1 MVGRG
6 GIPCPVVEAY
16 RPKLIEVALPLAA
29 INADAAREKS
39 IRHGHPST
47 LHLWWARRPLAA
59 ARAVIWASLVDDPS
73 GYEEFAAPDG
83 ETGEQKAERT
93 DRIDAERQRLFAIL
107 ERLVKWENSNNP
119 DVLAEAR
126 AEIDRCFSDGPPPI
140 LDPFAG
146 GGAIPLEAQRLG
158 LTALAG
164 DLNPVAVLINKAM
177 IEIPPRFA
185 GMPPVHPGIDKT
197 LTTWERA
204 QGLAADIEAYGQ
216 WMRDEAERRIGHMYP
231 DATGPDGEKLTPIA
245 WIWARTVESP
255 DPSWSGHVPLVASWT
270 LAKRPGKPK
279 VWIEPMIDR
288 DAMTISY
295 AIREGGEPSRDR
307 TISRGNGTCIATGA
321 AIPGDYIKSESRA
334 GRMGRH
340 MMAVVAEGKRGRTY
354 LPSTPGDAVAAD
366 CPKPA
371 WKPEGRNPRRL
382 TGGTVFI
389 YGLDEWWKL
398 FTPRQLTALTTFSD
412 LLGEVAQLA
421 RADAA
426 ATGVDTCG
434 TYPRVGA
441 SAGSV
446 SAPGLDSNRRRCRCG
461 DRGAAAAGLADDGMR
476 LRNGG
481 DSAAA
486 YSDAVVTFLAFAI
499 DKCADY
505 WSTICTWHNSRELI
519 RNTFGRQAIPMTWDF
534 AECNPFSG
542 STGNWMA
549 MVDWIV
555 KSVEHFPA
563 SASGGEA
570 LQRDARARVQES
582 TGALLSTDPP
592 YYDNISYADLSD
604 FFYVWLRRNLSDV
617 WPNECSTLLTPKAEE
632 LIANQYRAGSR
643 GLAEEHFESGMAE
656 FMAEVAEHQ
665 PAGVPAT
672 IYYAYKATETKE
684 GEIRTTGWDTFLQ
697 AVLDAGLQV
706 NATWPVRTEL
716 GNRLLASGTNAL
728 ASSIVLAC
736 RPRPASAV
744 LSTRGEFIAA
754 LRQELPDAVRVLQSG
769 NIAPVDMAQSTI
781 GPGIKV
787 FSRYARVVEADG
799 SSMPVSAA
807 LAIIND
813 VLGEVL
819 DGEEAELD
827 ADTRFALTWFAEHGY
842 DPGPSG
848 DADSV
853 ARAKNTSLA
862 GIEESGIGEAH
873 AGKFRLYERSE
884 LPPDWSPVHDNRFT
898 VWEATQYLAAA
909 LERSESEA
917 AELLHILGG
926 NGDRARQLAYLL
938 YQKANDRGWAA
949 EAGAYNGLIT
959 SWPNLRT
966 GAATVAAA
974 ATAPDQQSLL

>member
-1 MVGRG
+1 M
-6 GIPCPVVEAY
+6 ANY

-29 INADAAREKS
+29 INREAAREKS

-59 ARAVIWASLVDDPS
+59 TRAVIWASLVDDPS
-73 GYEEFAAPDG
+73 GDPALTPDEE
-83 ETGEQKAERT
+83 E
-93 DRIDAERQRLFAIL
+93 AERQRLFGIL

-126 AEIDRCFSDGPPPI
+126 AEIDRCFPDGPPPI

-185 GMPPVHPGIDKT
+185 GMPPVHPDTDKT

-216 WMRDEAERRIGHMYP
+216 WMRDEAKRRIGHLYP

-245 WIWARTVESP
+245 WVWARTVESP

-270 LAKRPGKPK
+270 LAKRSGKPN

-307 TISRGNGTCIATGA
+307 TMSRGNGTCIATGA

-334 GRMGRH
+334 GRMGEQ

-354 LPSTPGDAVAAD
+354 LPPTPGDAVAAD

-371 WKPEGRNPRRL
+371 WKPEGRNPERL

-398 FTPRQLTALTTFSD
+398 FTPRQLTALTTLSD
-412 LLGEVAQLA
+412 LLGEVAERASDAQKA
-421 RADAA
+421 RLSADE
-426 ATGVDTCG
+426 ATLSDGGGGTQAHADTDQ
-434 TYPRVGA
+434 A
-441 SAGSV
+441 
-446 SAPGLDSNRRRCRCG
+446 
-461 DRGAAAAGLADDGMR
+461 R

-481 DSAAA
+481 NGADA
-486 YSDAVVTFLAFAI
+486 YADAVTTYLAFMI

-505 WSTICTWHNSRELI
+505 WSTIAGWDNTKGETV
-519 RNTFGRQAIPMTWDF
+519 RNTFGRQAIPMTWNYVE
-534 AECNPFSG
+534 ANPFSS
-542 STGNWMA
+542 STGSLRLILKA
-549 MVDWIV
+549 V
-555 KSVEHFPA
+555 VEGVSRLP
-563 SASGGEA
+563 GMGEGNA
-570 LQRDARARVQES
+570 EQRDARARIRDCTERTAS
-582 TGALLSTDPP
+582 ISTDPP

-617 WPNECSTLLTPKAEE
+617 WPDECSTLLTPKADE
-632 LIANQYRAGSR
+632 LIANQHRAGSR
-643 GLAEEHFESGMAE
+643 AQAEEHFESGMAQ

-665 PAGVPAT
+665 PADVPAT

-706 NATWPVRTEL
+706 NATWPMRTEL
-716 GNRLLASGTNAL
+716 GNRLLASRTNAL

-736 RPRPASAV
+736 RPRPTSAV
-744 LSTRGEFIAA
+744 LATRGEFIAA

-799 SSMPVSAA
+799 SSMSVSAA

-827 ADTRFALTWFAEHGY
+827 ADTRFALTWFVEHGY
-842 DPGPSG
+842 DPGSSG

-862 GIEESGIGEAH
+862 GIEESGIGEAR
-873 AGKFRLYERSE
+873 AGKFRLYERTD
-884 LPPDWSPVHDNRFT
+884 LDPDWSPVHDDRFT
-898 VWEATQYLAAA
+898 VWEATQHLAAA

-917 AELLHILGG
+917 AELLHVLGG

-959 SWPNLRT
+959 AWPNLRT

-974 ATAPDQQSLL
+974 ATAPAQQTLM

>member
-1 MVGRG
+1 M
-6 GIPCPVVEAY
+6 
-16 RPKLIEVALPLAA
+16 PLAA
-29 INADAAREKS
+29 INREAAREKS

-73 GYEEFAAPDG
+73 GYAEFAAPDG
-83 ETGEQKAERT
+83 ETDEQKVERT
-93 DRIDAERQRLFAIL
+93 NRIDAERQRLFGIL
-107 ERLVKWENSNNP
+107 ERFVKWENSNDA

-126 AEIDRCFSDGPPPI
+126 AEIDRCFPDGPPPI

-158 LTALAG
+158 LTVLAG

-177 IEIPPRFA
+177 IEIPSRFA
-185 GMPPVHPGIDKT
+185 GMPPVHPDVDKT

-204 QGLAADIEAYGQ
+204 QGLAADVEAYGR
-216 WMRDEAERRIGHMYP
+216 WMRKEAKKCIGHLYP
-231 DATGPDGEKLTPIA
+231 DATGPKGEKLTPIA

-270 LAKRPGKPK
+270 LAKRPGKPT
-279 VWIEPMIDR
+279 VWIEPIVDR
-288 DAMTISY
+288 EAMTISY
-295 AIREGGEPSRDR
+295 AIREGGEPP
-307 TISRGNGTCIATGA
+307 TRGTVNRGGGRCIASDA
-321 AIPGDYIKSESRA
+321 AIPFKYIRA
-334 GRMGRH
+334 EGLDRRH
-340 MMAVVAEGKRGRTY
+340 ATRLMAIVAEGERGRTY
-354 LPSTPGDAVAAD
+354 LRSQSGDEEAARVPSIDVSLGVIHVNPRDFKTPGYGIT
-366 CPKPA
+366 A
-371 WKPEGRNPRRL
+371 WE
-382 TGGTVFI
+382 
-389 YGLDEWWKL
+389 EL

-412 LLGEVAQLA
+412 LLGEVA
-421 RADAA
+421 
-426 ATGVDTCG
+426 V
-434 TYPRVGA
+434 RV
-441 SAGSV
+441 
-446 SAPGLDSNRRRCRCG
+446 RKH
-461 DRGAAAAGLADDGMR
+461 AAAAGLPADDVR
-476 LRNGG
+476 LCGG
-481 DSAAA
+481 GRGADA
-486 YSDAVVTFLAFAI
+486 YADAVVTYLAFAI

-534 AECNPFSG
+534 AECNPFSS

-555 KSVEHFPA
+555 KAVAHGPA
-563 SASGGEA
+563 SRSGGLA
-570 LQRDARARVQES
+570 VQRDAQARVQES
-582 TGALLSTDPP
+582 GGSVLSTDPP

-604 FFYVWLRRNLSDV
+604 FFYVWLRRNLADV
-617 WPNECSTLLTPKAEE
+617 WPDECSTLLTPKAEE
-632 LIANQYRAGSR
+632 LIANQYRAGSKAK
-643 GLAEEHFESGMAE
+643 AEEHFESGMAE
-656 FMAEVAEHQ
+656 FMTEVAEHQ
-665 PAGVPAT
+665 PDDAPAT
-672 IYYAYKATETKE
+672 IYYAYKATETRE
-684 GEIRTTGWDTFLQ
+684 GGVRATGWDTFLQ
-697 AVLDAGLQV
+697 AVIDAGLEV
-706 NATWPVRTEL
+706 NATWPLRTEL

-736 RPRPASAV
+736 RPRQASAT
-744 LSTRGEFIAA
+744 LATRGEFMAA
-754 LRQELPDAVRVLQSG
+754 LRQQLPEAVRVLQSG

-787 FSRYARVVEADG
+787 FSQYARVVEADG

-842 DPGPSG
+842 SPGPSG

-862 GIEESGIGEAH
+862 GVQIAGVGEAR
-873 AGKFRLYERSE
+873 AGEFRLYERGE
-884 LPPDWSPVHDNRFT
+884 LASNYSPVDDDRRT
-898 VWEATQYLAAA
+898 VWKATQHLAAA

-926 NGDRARQLAYLL
+926 YGDRARQLAYLL

-949 EAGAYNGLIT
+949 EAGAYNGLIAA
-959 SWPNLRT
+959 WPNLRV

-974 ATAPDQQSLL
+974 ATRPAQETLALDSPR